1 MSNKLTN
8 SDLSLKAQFVA
19 RARPIAEKYQM
30 VIWREDDEFYGR
42 GVELPNSYGDGKT
55 VEECA
60 NSTRESFVATV
71 ASLLQDGYEPPS
83 PATEGKRDQQINIR
97 VTSEERL
104 LLETKAR
111 QSGASGI
118 SEYIRSMAHS

>member
-8 SDLSLKAQFVA
+8 SDLSLKTQFVA

-30 VIWREDDEFYGR
+30 VIWREDGEFYGH
-42 GVELPNSYGDGKT
+42 GVELPNSFGDGKT

-60 NSTRESFVATV
+60 NSTRESFVATI
-71 ASLLQDGYEPPS
+71 ASLLQDGYEPPY

-118 SEYIRSMAHS
+118 SEYIRSMARS